1 MRLRG
6 LAKASMSLAAPRA
19 SACISS
25 IGISAR
31 MRLGRRG
38 GFRFAEVRFLLE
50 AVRFLGAGLRTDF
63 TARLRAC
70 FFVRFLGFGLFFIVS
85 SH

>member
-1 MRLRG
+1 
-6 LAKASMSLAAPRA
+6 
-19 SACISS
+19 
-25 IGISAR
+25 